1 MPMRP
6 TRLGHRS
13 LSRRA
18 PHGSWLSASRL
29 ASDTRGLST
38 VEYIIILCLIAVV
51 GFALW
56 KQFGQRVEGKTRGA
70 TTVIGTGLPTTS
82 STGG

>member
-1 MPMRP
+1 MKPSPSR
-6 TRLGHRS
+6 
-13 LSRRA
+13 LSR
-18 PHGSWLSASRL
+18 PSCSRRRTPVRLL
-29 ASDTRGLST
+29 ADTRGLST

-70 TTVIGTGLPTTS
+70 TTVVGGLPTS
-82 STGG
+82 STS

>member
-1 MPMRP
+1 MPMPSSRSGRRSSLRP
-6 TRLGHRS
+6 ASTRS
-13 LSRRA
+13 LR
-18 PHGSWLSASRL
+18 GRL
-29 ASDTRGLST
+29 AADTRGLST

-70 TTVIGTGLPTTS
+70 TTVIGVGLPTTS

>member
-1 MPMRP
+1 MKPSPSR
-6 TRLGHRS
+6 
-13 LSRRA
+13 LSRPSR
-18 PHGSWLSASRL
+18 SARFPSARL
-29 ASDTRGLST
+29 LADTRGLST

-70 TTVIGTGLPTTS
+70 TTVVGGLPTS
-82 STGG
+82 STS

>member
-1 MPMRP
+1 MKPSLSSR
-6 TRLGHRS
+6 RS
-13 LSRRA
+13 LRRLLVDA
-18 PHGSWLSASRL
+18 
-29 ASDTRGLST
+29 RGLST

-70 TTVIGTGLPTTS
+70 TTVVGGLPTS
-82 STGG
+82 SSS